1 MDELHVIKNTPYDQL
16 ATESIFKTV
25 DLMSLNTCLAGLEAQ
40 AVLEVLV
47 LSLLM
52 KTFLK
57 QSVTQFEDVTGAD
70 CGHSQQIL
78 QSH

>member
-1 MDELHVIKNTPYDQL
+1 
-16 ATESIFKTV
+16 
-25 DLMSLNTCLAGLEAQ
+25 MSLNTCLAGLEAQ